1 MDWFRWHH
9 GSVTDPKF
17 QLVAKKA
24 KASVAEVVAVWA
36 YVLETASQNPKRGH
50 VGGLDAEAI
59 DLALG
64 MDDGTTAAILA
75 VLNDRGILSDGR
87 IAAWEKRQPKKE
99 DETAADRQ
107 RRKREREHEL
117 ALAAISA
124 SVTDDMSRHVTP
136 CHAASRPVTL
146 EEKREEE
153 KDQKQD
159 QEQKHERVPRSA
171 GRFEDFWQAY
181 PNKKGRKD
189 AEATWRR
196 KGLDAEADT
205 IIADVRRRE
214 KHDRDWLRGYA
225 PHGSTYVNAE
235 GWRDGLPPTPL
246 PQQPAQM
253 QPSRQMQAIQN
264 LLRVTPHESNEPANL
279 VHLDAGNGFG
289 SDLLA
294 LPPRLAGG

>member
-24 KASVAEVVAVWA
+24 NASVAEVVAVWA
-36 YVLETASQNPKRGH
+36 YVLETASQNPKRGN
-50 VGGLDAEAI
+50 VDGLDAEAI

-75 VLNDRGILSDGR
+75 VLNDRGILSEGR

-99 DETAADRQ
+99 DETATDRQ

-117 ALAAISA
+117 ALAAIST

-153 KDQKQD
+153 KDQKQEPKK
-159 QEQKHERVPRSA
+159 EQGARATRLPQ
-171 GRFEDFWQAY
+171 DWQPTDAELAWARNARPDVDPAAEAAKFRDY
-181 PNKKGRKD
+181 WHGKGGKD
-189 AEATWRR
+189 AAKADWSATWRNWIR
-196 KGLDAEADT
+196 NAHAPP
-205 IIADVRRRE
+205 RRATPPPSQS
-214 KHDRDWLRGYA
+214 KQVQALAAILG
-225 PHGSTYVNAE
+225 VN
-235 GWRDGLPPTPL
+235 
-246 PQQPAQM
+246 
-253 QPSRQMQAIQN
+253 
-264 LLRVTPHESNEPANL
+264 HESNDPSRL
-279 VHLDAGNGFG
+279 VLDLDPVGPGA
-289 SDLLA
+289 DLRA
-294 LPPRLAGG
+294 LPHGFPVV

>member
-50 VGGLDAEAI
+50 VDGLDAEAI

-75 VLNDRGILSDGR
+75 VLNDRGILSEGR

-99 DETAADRQ
+99 DETATDRQ

-117 ALAAISA
+117 ALAAVSA

-159 QEQKHERVPRSA
+159 QKKEQGARATRLPQ
-171 GRFEDFWQAY
+171 DWQPSPDELAWARNARPDVDPAAEAAKFRDY
-181 PNKKGRKD
+181 WHAKGGKD
-189 AEATWRR
+189 AAKADWSATWRNWIR
-196 KGLDAEADT
+196 NSHAPPRRGTPNAAPSKQMQGLANILGLTHENDDSARLVLDLNPT
-205 IIADVRRRE
+205 GFGADVRQ
-214 KHDRDWLRGYA
+214 
-225 PHGSTYVNAE
+225 
-235 GWRDGLPPTPL
+235 LP
-246 PQQPAQM
+246 
-253 QPSRQMQAIQN
+253 S
-264 LLRVTPHESNEPANL
+264 
-279 VHLDAGNGFG
+279 GFPG
-289 SDLLA
+289 C
-294 LPPRLAGG
+294 